1 MRTFVTNI
9 IGKSNI
15 NLINNN
21 QMKEI
26 VKKLNGNME
35 LQKNINNLVDEMK
48 KRGFYEIKTYKHSIY
63 RGISEWYQLILK
75 GQKGKP
81 IGENDF
87 VTVDINE
94 TYMNIS
100 HKLYYGGEFDLQDA
114 DFVEL
119 FFENF
124 TEYEKELMEVKQPL
138 LDHYDEVVKN
148 ISNVI
153 GEDYMIVEFRDIL
166 VFKIR
171 HIELNR
177 YVFRFELEEVK
188 NWFVQEFSDS
198 FIKSFNDMYG
208 GCDEDGEEEYNSLFE
223 RIGSLFNR
231 DCEQ

>member
-1 MRTFVTNI
+1 
-9 IGKSNI
+9 
-15 NLINNN
+15 
-21 QMKEI
+21 MKEL
-26 VKKLNGNME
+26 VEKLNGNLK
-35 LQKNINNLVDEMK
+35 LQKNINALVDEMK
-48 KRGFYEIKTYKHSIY
+48 KRGFYEIDTFKHMIY
-63 RGISEWYQLILK
+63 SGVSEWYQLILK

-94 TYMNIS
+94 SYMNIS
-100 HKLYYGGEFDLQDA
+100 HKLYCSGEYDLEDG
-114 DFVEL
+114 DFIEL
-119 FFENF
+119 FFKNF
-124 TEYEKELMEVKQPL
+124 AEYEKELMEVKQPL
-138 LDHYDEVVKN
+138 LDHYDKVVQDIRN
-148 ISNVI
+148 II
-153 GEDYMIVEFRDIL
+153 GEDYMVVEFRDIL

-188 NWFVQEFSDS
+188 NWFVQEFSNT

-208 GCDEDGEEEYNSLFE
+208 PDENGEDEYNSLFE

>member
-1 MRTFVTNI
+1 MEETV
-9 IGKSNI
+9 
-15 NLINNN
+15 
-21 QMKEI
+21 E
-26 VKKLNGNME
+26 KLNGSLK
-35 LQKNINNLVDEMK
+35 LQKNINALVNEMK

-63 RGISEWYQLILK
+63 SGISEWYQLILK

-100 HKLYYGGEFDLQDA
+100 HNLYSDGEFDLRDG

-124 TEYEKELMEVKQPL
+124 AEYEKELMEVKQPL
-138 LDHYDEVVKN
+138 LDDYDELVKD

-171 HIELNR
+171 HIELNE
-177 YVFRFELEEVK
+177 YVFRFELHKDK

-208 GCDEDGEEEYNSLFE
+208 GCDEDGEEEFNSL
-223 RIGSLFNR
+223 RKKVKSLFSR
-231 DCEQ
+231 DCE

>member
-1 MRTFVTNI
+1 
-9 IGKSNI
+9 
-15 NLINNN
+15 
-21 QMKEI
+21 MKEI
-26 VKKLNGNME
+26 VEKLDGSLK
-35 LQKNINNLVDEMK
+35 LQKNINALVDEMQ

-100 HKLYYGGEFDLQDA
+100 HNLYSDGEFDLRDG
-114 DFVEL
+114 DFIEL

-124 TEYEKELMEVKQPL
+124 AEYEKELMEVKQPL

-148 ISNVI
+148 ISNII
-153 GEDYMIVEFRDIL
+153 GEDYMVVEFRDIL

-177 YVFRFELEEVK
+177 YVLRFELHKDK
-188 NWFVQEFSDS
+188 NWFVQESSGD
-198 FIKSFNDMYG
+198 FIESFNDMY
-208 GCDEDGEEEYNSLFE
+208 DEDGDDEFNSLMK
-223 RIGSLFNR
+223 RVGSFFNR
-231 DCEQ
+231 DCE

>member
-1 MRTFVTNI
+1 MEETV
-9 IGKSNI
+9 
-15 NLINNN
+15 
-21 QMKEI
+21 E
-26 VKKLNGNME
+26 KLNGSLK
-35 LQKNINNLVDEMK
+35 LQKNINALVNEMK

-63 RGISEWYQLILK
+63 SGISEWYQLILK

-100 HKLYYGGEFDLQDA
+100 HNLYSDGEFDLRDG

-124 TEYEKELMEVKQPL
+124 AEYEKELMEVKQPL
-138 LDHYDEVVKN
+138 LDDYDELVKD

-171 HIELNR
+171 HIELNE
-177 YVFRFELEEVK
+177 YVFRFELHKDK

-208 GCDEDGEEEYNSLFE
+208 GCDEDGEEEFNSL
-223 RIGSLFNR
+223 RKKVKSLFKR
-231 DCEQ
+231 DCE

>member
-1 MRTFVTNI
+1 
-9 IGKSNI
+9 
-15 NLINNN
+15 
-21 QMKEI
+21 MKEI
-26 VKKLNGNME
+26 VEKLNGNME
-35 LQKNINNLVDEMK
+35 LQKNIHNLVDEME

-81 IGENDF
+81 IGEMDF
-87 VTVDINE
+87 VTVEINE
-94 TYMNIS
+94 NYMNIS
-100 HKLYYGGEFDLQDA
+100 HNLYSDGEFDLQDG

-124 TEYEKELMEVKQPL
+124 AEYEKELMEVKQPL
-138 LDHYDEVVKN
+138 LDDYDELVKDIRN
-148 ISNVI
+148 LI

-171 HIELNR
+171 HIELNE
-177 YVFRFELEEVK
+177 YVFRFELHKDK
-188 NWFVQEFSDS
+188 NWFVQEFSDN

-208 GCDEDGEEEYNSLFE
+208 GCDENGEEEFNSLKKKVK
-223 RIGSLFNR
+223 SLFSR

>member
-1 MRTFVTNI
+1 
-9 IGKSNI
+9 
-15 NLINNN
+15 
-21 QMKEI
+21 MKEI
-26 VKKLNGNME
+26 VEKLNGNLK
-35 LQKNINNLVDEMK
+35 LQKNINALVDEME
-48 KRGFYEIKTYKHSIY
+48 KRGFYEIDTYKHMIY
-63 RGISEWYQLILK
+63 SGVSEWYKFIFK
-75 GQKGKP
+75 GKKGKP
-81 IGENDF
+81 IGEMDF
-87 VTVDINE
+87 VTVEINE
-94 TYMNIS
+94 NYMNIS
-100 HKLYYGGEFDLQDA
+100 HKLYSDGEFDLRDG

-124 TEYEKELMEVKQPL
+124 AQYEKELTAVKQPL

-148 ISNVI
+148 IRNIV
-153 GEDYMIVEFRDIL
+153 GENYMVVEFRDIL

-188 NWFVQEFSDS
+188 NWFVQQFSDS

-208 GCDEDGEEEYNSLFE
+208 CDGEDENGEDEYNSLFE

>member
-1 MRTFVTNI
+1 
-9 IGKSNI
+9 
-15 NLINNN
+15 
-21 QMKEI
+21 MKEI
-26 VKKLNGNME
+26 VEKLNGSLE
-35 LQKNINNLVDEMK
+35 LQKNINALVNEME
-48 KRGFYEIKTYKHSIY
+48 KRGFYEIDTYKHMIY
-63 RGISEWYQLILK
+63 SGVSEWYKFILK

-81 IGENDF
+81 IGEMDF
-87 VTVDINE
+87 VTVEINE
-94 TYMNIS
+94 NYMNIS
-100 HKLYYGGEFDLQDA
+100 HKLYSDGEFDLRDG

-124 TEYEKELMEVKQPL
+124 AQYEKELTAVKQPL

-148 ISNVI
+148 IRNIV
-153 GEDYMIVEFRDIL
+153 GENYMVVEFRDIL

-188 NWFVQEFSDS
+188 NWFVQQFSDS

-208 GCDEDGEEEYNSLFE
+208 CDGEDENGEDEYNSLFE

>member
-1 MRTFVTNI
+1 
-9 IGKSNI
+9 
-15 NLINNN
+15 
-21 QMKEI
+21 MKEI
-26 VKKLNGNME
+26 VEKLNGSLK
-35 LQKNINNLVDEMK
+35 LQKNINALVNEME
-48 KRGFYEIKTYKHSIY
+48 KRGFYEIDTYKHMIY
-63 RGISEWYQLILK
+63 SGVSEWYKFILK

-87 VTVDINE
+87 VTVEINE
-94 TYMNIS
+94 NYMNIS
-100 HKLYYGGEFDLQDA
+100 HKLYSDGEFDLEDG

-124 TEYEKELMEVKQPL
+124 AQYEKELMEVKQPL

-148 ISNVI
+148 ISNII
-153 GEDYMIVEFRDIL
+153 GEDYMVVEFRDIL

-208 GCDEDGEEEYNSLFE
+208 PDENGEDEYNSLFE

>member
-1 MRTFVTNI
+1 
-9 IGKSNI
+9 
-15 NLINNN
+15 
-21 QMKEI
+21 MKET
-26 VKKLNGNME
+26 VEKLNGSLK
-35 LQKNINNLVDEMK
+35 LQKNINALVDEME

-81 IGENDF
+81 IGENDL

-100 HKLYYGGEFDLQDA
+100 HKLYYGGEFDLEDG

-124 TEYEKELMEVKQPL
+124 AEYEKELMEVKQPL

-153 GEDYMIVEFRDIL
+153 GEDYMVVEFRDIL

-208 GCDEDGEEEYNSLFE
+208 GCDESGEDEYNSLFE

-231 DCEQ
+231 EEEE

>member
-1 MRTFVTNI
+1 
-9 IGKSNI
+9 
-15 NLINNN
+15 
-21 QMKEI
+21 MKET
-26 VKKLNGNME
+26 VEKLNGNME
-35 LQKNINNLVDEMK
+35 LQKNINALVDEME

-100 HKLYYGGEFDLQDA
+100 HNLYSDGEFDLQDG
-114 DFVEL
+114 DFIEL

-124 TEYEKELMEVKQPL
+124 AQYEKELMEVKQPL

-171 HIELNR
+171 HIELNQ
-177 YVFRFELEEVK
+177 YVLRFELHKDK
-188 NWFVQEFSDS
+188 NWFAQESSGNFIES
-198 FIKSFNDMYG
+198 FDDMY
-208 GCDEDGEEEYNSLFE
+208 DEDGEEEFNSLMK
-223 RIGSLFNR
+223 RVGSFFNR
-231 DCEQ
+231 DCE